1 MTVGIAQV
9 FNLGT
14 YMLTGNSVNHIQI
27 FRLRSFAELRC
38 LLKFSGGKLTPPY
51 LSMERGW
58 R

>member
-14 YMLTGNSVNHIQI
+14 YMPTPNSVNHIRI
-27 FRLRSFAELRC
+27 FRLRSFAELRY
-38 LLKFSGGKLTPPY
+38 LLKYSGGKPTPSY